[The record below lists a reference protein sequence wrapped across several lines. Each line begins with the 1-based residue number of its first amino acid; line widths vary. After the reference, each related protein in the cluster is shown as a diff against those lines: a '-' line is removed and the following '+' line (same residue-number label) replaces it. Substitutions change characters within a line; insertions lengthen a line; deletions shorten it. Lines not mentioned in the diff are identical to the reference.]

1 VYVCVHVCMNIC
13 VYMCACVYVCVQ
25 LGFPYSKTDTPLFL
39 TPVGRECDPKY
50 LTRHDMTTAIK
61 KVLGVLDELHKM
73 EWCHCDVRWPNV
85 IFDVKEN
92 NFVLID
98 FGYARKIGDKCPNIK
113 KEFIHEELS
122 KNGNWQVFGDTH
134 QVVLM
139 IQRWME
145 AHEDEH
151 DDLIQVSKTLS
162 GKHKWES
169 KELLELLEGVTDT
182 TADRHLPYTPTMVAA
197 DNDSLPADPSHP
209 LVVASASFAN
219 SVAIELDVKDKE
231 DRF

>member
-1 VYVCVHVCMNIC
+1 MNIC

-139 IQRWME
+139 IQRWMD

-162 GKHKWES
+162 ARKWES
-169 KELLELLEGVTDT
+169 KELLEYLEGQWPIP
-182 TADRHLPYTPTMVAA
+182 R
-197 DNDSLPADPSHP
+197 
-209 LVVASASFAN
+209 
-219 SVAIELDVKDKE
+219 
-231 DRF
+231 